1 MTAKRQYG
9 FTFLE
14 LIIVIAIIGLLT
26 TFFISTSSGSTKK
39 ARDARRKSDI
49 KQYQNALEVFASKN
63 NTLYPSQT
71 AAGGVQASTTL
82 CTNLTLTG
90 CSEDPLNANNPAISY
105 KYQTNG
111 TGSGS
116 VTGTQYVLWAQ
127 LEATTGFWIV
137 CSNGKTGQLA
147 SANIAG
153 GTCPL
158 P

>member
-1 MTAKRQYG
+1 MTAKLQKG

-71 AAGGVQASTTL
+71 AVGGVQASTTL
-82 CTNLTLTG
+82 CSSLTLTG
-90 CSEDPLNANNPAISY
+90 CSEDPINANNPTIFY

-111 TGSGS
+111 TGAGS
-116 VTGTQYVLWAQ
+116 ITGTQYVLWAQ
-127 LEATTGFWIV
+127 LEATTAFWIV

-147 SANIAG
+147 SVNVSG